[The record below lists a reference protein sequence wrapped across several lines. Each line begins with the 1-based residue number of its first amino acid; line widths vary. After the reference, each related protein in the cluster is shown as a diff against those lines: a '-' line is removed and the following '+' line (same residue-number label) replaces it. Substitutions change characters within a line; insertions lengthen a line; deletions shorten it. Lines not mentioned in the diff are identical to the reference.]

1 MGNKQHWEQ
10 VYQQKQ
16 PDQVS
21 WYQQQAALSLQ
32 FIQQFTKRDA
42 SLIDVGS
49 GASTLIDDLMK
60 LGYQHLT
67 VLDISAAALTVTKQR
82 IGTKAS
88 QINWLVAD
96 ITDAELPALAYD
108 LWHDR
113 AVFHFLTE
121 KADRE
126 AYIKRVRHSLKPGAY
141 LLIACFADHGP
152 EKCSGL
158 PVQRYN
164 AQTLAAEFGFDFAFV
179 STKQEQHPTPFGS
192 SQAFIYLL
200 LQKI

>member
-16 PDQVS
+16 PDTLS
-21 WYQQQAALSLQ
+21 WYQQQASLSLQ
-32 FIQQFTKRDA
+32 LIQQVTSPNA
-42 SLIDVGS
+42 LLIDVGS
-49 GASTLIDDLMK
+49 GASTLIDDLLK
-60 LGYQHLT
+60 LGYQNLT
-67 VLDISAAALTVTKQR
+67 VLDISTAALAVTQQR
-82 IGTKAS
+82 LGAKAS
-88 QINWLVAD
+88 QISWLVAD
-96 ITDAELPALAYD
+96 IIQAELPALAYD

-121 KADRE
+121 QADRE
-126 AYIKRVRHSLKPGAY
+126 AYINRVRHSLKPGAY
-141 LLIACFADHGP
+141 LVIACFADHGP

-164 AQTLAAEFGFDFAFV
+164 TQTLAAAFGGDFKLLTTA
-179 STKQEQHPTPFGS
+179 QEQHPTPFGT